1 MSNGFPSELP
11 FHAALA
17 DLLALYEPVDLADLE
32 PVALLNRVDTKYLI
46 SDERLLDVFAGLRG
60 HYGVLEIDG
69 KRLHHYRTVYFDTPD
84 MVLYR
89 LHHAG
94 KLVRHKVRSRQYV
107 ESGLS
112 FFEIKQ
118 KTNKGL
124 TVKHRLRTGCLN
136 ASMTP
141 DTEEFL
147 SSRAPRA
154 ELDLSPVLANDF
166 LRATLVNLAEAGV
179 GERITLDI
187 GLTFAANGR
196 GVPLPGTAIVEVK
209 QRGLNRSS
217 PAMQA
222 LTAARVFPTRVSK
235 YCLGV
240 SLLCAD
246 VKHNSFKPQLLA
258 IKKLM
263 KEAGYV

>member
-1 MSNGFPSELP
+1 MSNGFPSELLS
-11 FHAALA
+11 HEALA
-17 DLLALYEPVDLADLE
+17 DLLAHYEPVDLGDLE
-32 PVALLNRVDTKYLI
+32 RVALLNRVDTKYLL
-46 SDERLLDVFAGLRG
+46 SDGRLLDVFAGLSG

-69 KRLHHYRTVYFDTPD
+69 RRLHHYHTVYFDTPD

-94 KLVRHKVRSRQYV
+94 KQARHKVRSRQYV

-112 FFEIKQ
+112 FFEVKE

-124 TVKHRLRTGCLN
+124 TIKHRLPTGRLK
-136 ASMTP
+136 ARMTP

-154 ELDLSPVLANDF
+154 GPDLYPVLANGF
-166 LRATLVNLAEAGV
+166 LRATLMNLAEAGV
-179 GERITLDI
+179 GERITVDI

-196 GVPLPGTAIVEVK
+196 EVPLLGTAIVEVK
-209 QRGLNRSS
+209 QRDLNRSS

-222 LTAARVFPTRVSK
+222 MRAARVLPTSFSK

-240 SLLCAD
+240 SLVYED
-246 VKHNSFKPQLLA
+246 VKHNSFKPKLLL

-263 KEAGYV
+263 TEAGYV